1 MKPSPATAATHPPTV
16 CWSAESI
23 LDQEGVH
30 VFCTRLFV
38 CRLVPLSLSLPPSLV
53 SPPFLSTLY
62 HFSVSVWHSLL
73 VRVEHTHACA
83 RARYNTHPRPR
94 VRARSGRARV
104 YTHEGAEGRGRGR
117 GEEGGIEI
125 QSGIGRRYTRNLIIN
140 KCERQRSSIQ
150 PTISHGVHAGGG
162 GWKTGGGGG
171 WVVVV
176 VHSVASIM
184 QRHGMFAFP

>member
-1 MKPSPATAATHPPTV
+1 MRVITHILALASAPA
-16 CWSAESI
+16 
-23 LDQEGVH
+23 
-30 VFCTRLFV
+30 
-38 CRLVPLSLSLPPSLV
+38 
-53 SPPFLSTLY
+53 
-62 HFSVSVWHSLL
+62 
-73 VRVEHTHACA
+73 RVA
-83 RARYNTHPRPR
+83 RACTHTR
-94 VRARSGRARV
+94 GGGG
-104 YTHEGAEGRGRGR
+104 EGEGEG
-117 GEEGGIEI
+117 EGGIEI